1 MFHPVLENIESD
13 PVLTVSNNPDNIDQ
27 ITPVILMTRKLS
39 GLSSQFLLILLI
51 HVHKVLAV
59 RNINI
64 SMG

>member
-39 GLSSQFLLILLI
+39 VLSSQFLLIFLI